1 MVRLTDPEGI
11 EQRIGA
17 LALLPIDELRAQW
30 AELYRQPPPNLS
42 RQLLVRSIAYRLQEQ
57 AFGGLKPATRK
68 RLLAIA
74 AGADSLQTT
83 APPIKPG
90 TRLIRDWHGET
101 HEVMVFDKGYHWRG
115 GTYGS
120 LSAIAR
126 KITGTR
132 WNGHVFFGLKKAA
145 P

>member
-1 MVRLTDPEGI
+1 MTGVQTC
-11 EQRIGA
+11 A
-17 LALLPIDELRAQW
+17 LPIW
-30 AELYRQPPPNLS
+30 
-42 RQLLVRSIAYRLQEQ
+42 QLLVRSIAYRLQEQ

-74 AGADSLQTT
+74 AGADTLQTAT
-83 APPIKPG
+83 PPIKPG

-115 GTYGS
+115 ETYGS

-132 WNGHVFFGLKKAA
+132 WNGHVFFGLKKAG

>member
-11 EQRIGA
+11 ERRIGA
-17 LALLPIDELRAQW
+17 LAQLPIDELRAQW
-30 AELYRQPPPNLS
+30 TELYRQSPPNLS
-42 RQLLVRSIAYRLQEQ
+42 RQLLVRSNAYRLQEQ

-101 HEVMVFDKGYHWRG
+101 HEVVVFDKGFHWRG